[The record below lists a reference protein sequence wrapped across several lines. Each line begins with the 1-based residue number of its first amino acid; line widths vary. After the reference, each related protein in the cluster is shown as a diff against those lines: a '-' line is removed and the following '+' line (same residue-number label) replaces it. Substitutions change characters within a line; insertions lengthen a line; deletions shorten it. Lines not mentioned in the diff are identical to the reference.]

1 MCWKD
6 KFLLETLRFG
16 EFYFTAWWC
25 ACVEGRVLILGLCW
39 DQLQFYLSTWFL
51 FLFFRSPDDE
61 RSWCCARSPSAGC
74 SLIRSNS
81 TIKKFHSTW
90 FHQKRFYLTL
100 DFFFF
105 FSGGGETGRL
115 YRNHLSLK
123 NELRG
128 NQWDWTRQK
137 NKPAEKTL
145 TQHTPMRLPTA
156 RYCWLIKLIQQ
167 RQTLPNV
174 WIWGEEKRNKQPL
187 KLNETVLTSV
197 IQIVLYSGLKPLIL
211 SQNKA
216 VGSRHTKVQ
225 LSWAICAFM
234 FFFKK
239 DMKLLFPLRTRWI
252 NIQFIPIRLASPGL
266 TIEIRVLLFF
276 FLFKEEK
283 TKMTTTNHFLDITR
297 FAEH

>member
-105 FSGGGETGRL
+105 FGGRGGQVGFTGTICHWKWAEGESMG
-115 YRNHLSLK
+115 
-123 NELRG
+123 
-128 NQWDWTRQK
+128 
-137 NKPAEKTL
+137 
-145 TQHTPMRLPTA
+145 
-156 RYCWLIKLIQQ
+156 
-167 RQTLPNV
+167 
-174 WIWGEEKRNKQPL
+174 
-187 KLNETVLTSV
+187 LNETKEQTSRENTDAAHPNAPPDGTLLLT
-197 IQIVLYSGLKPLIL
+197 
-211 SQNKA
+211 
-216 VGSRHTKVQ
+216 H
-225 LSWAICAFM
+225 
-234 FFFKK
+234 
-239 DMKLLFPLRTRWI
+239 
-252 NIQFIPIRLASPGL
+252 
-266 TIEIRVLLFF
+266 
-276 FLFKEEK
+276 K
-283 TKMTTTNHFLDITR
+283 TDTTTADSTKCVDMR
-297 FAEH
+297 RGKKK